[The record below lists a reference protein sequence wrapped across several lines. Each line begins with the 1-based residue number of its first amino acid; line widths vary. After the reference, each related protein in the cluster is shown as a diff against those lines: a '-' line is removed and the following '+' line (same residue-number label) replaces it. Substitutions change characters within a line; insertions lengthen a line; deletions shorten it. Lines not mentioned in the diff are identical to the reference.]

1 MKVGDVVLV
10 VDRQPR
16 ECGGAGVIVKVR
28 GEELFD
34 VLYRGIVQ
42 LVHIDWLELI

>member
-10 VDRQPR
+10 RHPR
-16 ECGGAGVIVKVR
+16 EDGTAGVIVKVR

-34 VLYRGIVQ
+34 VLYRGIVR
-42 LVHIDWLELI
+42 LVHIDWLELV